1 MKSYDSDTMKKVL
14 FAVLMAT
21 SVAYGS
27 DPGTAKGTMTVGGK
41 KTDLKYAVAKNT
53 ENGFDKKVTDVV
65 VLLSNVP
72 VTVEEFSSFAKMMT
86 LADSGKLTG
95 IEVEITPDNKIISGQ
110 VYSPEF
116 HLSGNSFSAVGMH
129 QFDPKTNKKTEVEGK
144 LSTTHES
151 TFKNVAFSY
160 NATFHALVGAPKAEA
175 AAALKGTKLPADGG
189 DLGKTYLAFTKSI
202 AAGDMK
208 AVRNGVSAERAAQ
221 MNTPDFKEMFPLIQA
236 MQPKNIKVTG
246 GAVDGDTATLNAT
259 GNQDGD
265 KATGTISMVREGG
278 KWKVAKESWSS
289 THK

>member
-1 MKSYDSDTMKKVL
+1 MKKVL

-41 KTDLKYAVAKNT
+41 KADLRYAVAKNT
-53 ENGFDKKVTDVV
+53 QNGFDKKVTDVV
-65 VLLSNVP
+65 VLLSNIP
-72 VTVEEFSSFAKMMT
+72 VTAEQFSDIGKMMD

-116 HLSGNSFSAVGMH
+116 HLTGNSFSAVGMH

-160 NATFHALVGAPKAEA
+160 NATFHAVVTAPKAEA
-175 AAALKGTKLPADGG
+175 AAVLKGTNLPAGGG
-189 DLGKTYLAFTKSI
+189 DLGKTYLAFTKSV

-208 AVRNGVSAERAAQ
+208 AVREGVSAERAAQ
-221 MNTPDFKEMFPLIQA
+221 MNTPDFKEMFPMIQA

-246 GAVDGDTATLNAT
+246 GAVDGDSATLTAT

-265 KATGTISMVREGG
+265 KATGTIAMVREGG
-278 KWKVAKESWSS
+278 KWKVAKESWNS

>member
-1 MKSYDSDTMKKVL
+1 
-14 FAVLMAT
+14 MAT

-41 KTDLKYAVAKNT
+41 KTDLRYAVAKNT
-53 ENGFDKKVTDVV
+53 ENAFDKKVTDVV
-65 VLLSNVP
+65 VLISNIQ
-72 VTVEEFSSFAKMMT
+72 VTPEQFASIGKMMD

-116 HLSGNSFSAVGMH
+116 HLGGNSFSAVGMH
-129 QFDPKTNKKTEVEGK
+129 QLDATTNKKTEVEGK
-144 LSTTHES
+144 LSTKHDES
-151 TFKNVAFSY
+151 FHNVTYSY
-160 NATFHALVGAPKAEA
+160 NTTFHAVVTAPKPEA
-175 AAALKGTKLPADGG
+175 APALKGTKLPPGGG

-221 MNTPDFKEMFPLIQA
+221 MDTPDFKQMFPLIQA
-236 MQPKNIKVTG
+236 MQPKDIKVTG
-246 GAVDGDTATLNAT
+246 GAVDGDNATLTAT

-278 KWKVAKESWSS
+278 KWKIAKESWSS

>member
-1 MKSYDSDTMKKVL
+1 MKKL
-14 FAVLMAT
+14 LLAVLMMTAT
-21 SVAYGS
+21 IAYGS

-41 KTDLKYAVAKNT
+41 KTDLKHAVAKNT
-53 ENGFDKKVTDVV
+53 QNGFDKKVTDVV

-72 VTVEEFSSFAKMMT
+72 VTVEEFSSFAKMMN

-175 AAALKGTKLPADGG
+175 AAVLKGTKLPADGG

-246 GAVDGDTATLNAT
+246 GAIDGDTATLTAT

-278 KWKVAKESWSS
+278 TWKVAKESWSS